1 MTNNEY
7 QTVVDTFQK
16 RCKRLI
22 DIFNSN
28 KKIVLVYSSLGD
40 IYNERNNR
48 YKDNYTKT
56 YTYT

>member
-1 MTNNEY
+1 MTMVYGSDIFFKNNMTNNEY

-40 IYNERNNR
+40 IYN
-48 YKDNYTKT
+48 
-56 YTYT
+56 